1 MESFSFALL
10 FDLLCFLLSAVF
22 FWSTLVLLL
31 GLIRKGRR
39 HPASERKLR
48 FAVLVCARNE
58 ESVIDRPVKSILEC
72 SYPRDLREV
81 FVLADN
87 CTDRT
92 IDVARAAGATVLEKT
107 TPSSGKGDVLA
118 WGIER
123 IRERGGFDAV
133 AVFDADNTVERE
145 WFEAVNDALNDGEC
159 VVTGC
164 RYASNAGAN
173 TISGWYA
180 VYWAMMNELSNRVRT
195 NLGLS
200 GKLTGTGF
208 AFLLPVLDG
217 NGWRTRTM
225 VEDVEFTIQG
235 NLVGRRVA
243 YVGTAGYSDEQPV
256 TLLAMWRQLCR
267 WETGGWQVV
276 RLYFIPWV
284 AALLRRPS
292 LRLFDSFFS
301 ILTGFSVAF
310 IHFANVIA
318 LVAKLCAGQSCAQ
331 AFQVFSGFV
340 LLVFVMGWLTA
351 AISVALSDKKGR
363 PGLLSVVTFPIFS
376 LVLSASAL
384 FTLVFPVRRWMPI
397 PHGRD
402 LCKRNFVKNLLG
414 F

>member
-10 FDLLCFLLSAVF
+10 FDLLCCLLSAVF
-22 FWSTLVLLL
+22 FWSTLVLVL

-39 HPASERKLR
+39 HPASEKKLR
-48 FAVLVCARNE
+48 FAVLICARNE
-58 ESVIDRPVKSILEC
+58 ERVIEQPVRSILEA
-72 SYPRDLREV
+72 SYQKDCLKV
-81 FVLADN
+81 IVIADN

-92 IDVARAAGATVLEKT
+92 AEVARAAGATVWEKT
-107 TPSSGKGDVLA
+107 TTSLGKGDVLA

-123 IRERGGFDAV
+123 VREQGIFDAV
-133 AVFDADNTVERE
+133 AVFDADNTVDCG
-145 WFEAVNDALNDGEC
+145 WFDAVNDALNDGEC

-164 RYASNAGAN
+164 RRASNAGAN
-173 TISGWYA
+173 TISGWYS

-208 AFLLPVLDG
+208 AFLLSALDAD
-217 NGWRTRTM
+217 GWRTRTM

-235 NLVGRRVA
+235 NLAGRRVA
-243 YVGTAGYSDEQPV
+243 YVGEAGYSDEQPV
-256 TLLAMWRQLCR
+256 ALSAMWRQLCR

-276 RLYFIPWV
+276 RLYSIPWV
-284 AALLRRPS
+284 ARLLRKPS

-318 LVAKLCAGQSCAQ
+318 LVVKLCAGQPYLQS
-331 AFQVFSGFV
+331 FQVFSGFV
-340 LLVFVMGWLTA
+340 LLVFVMGWLKA
-351 AISVALSDKKGR
+351 AISVALSDRKGR
-363 PGLLSVVTFPIFS
+363 PGLLPIVTFPLFS

-384 FTLVFPVRRWMPI
+384 FTLVFPVRRWKPI
-397 PHGRD
+397 QHGQCIPSRS
-402 LCKRNFVKNLLG
+402 LRSPG
-414 F
+414 A

>member
-10 FDLLCFLLSAVF
+10 FDLLCCLLSAVF
-22 FWSTLVLLL
+22 FWSTLVLVL
-31 GLIRKGRR
+31 GLIRKGRQ
-39 HPASERKLR
+39 HPVSKKKLR
-48 FAVLVCARNE
+48 FAVLICARNE
-58 ESVIDRPVKSILEC
+58 ERVIELPVRSILEA
-72 SYPRDLREV
+72 SYQKDRLKV
-81 FVLADN
+81 IVIADN

-92 IDVARAAGATVLEKT
+92 AEVACAAGATVWEKS

-123 IRERGGFDAV
+123 VREQGGFDAV
-133 AVFDADNTVERE
+133 AVFDADNTVDSG
-145 WFEAVNDALNDGEC
+145 WFDAVNDALNDGEC

-164 RYASNAGAN
+164 RRASNAGAN
-173 TISGWYA
+173 TISGWYS

-208 AFLLPVLDG
+208 AFLLSALGAD
-217 NGWRTRTM
+217 GWRTRTM

-235 NLVGRRVA
+235 NLAGRRVA
-243 YVGTAGYSDEQPV
+243 YVGGAGYSDEQPV
-256 TLLAMWRQLCR
+256 TLSAMWRQLCR

-276 RLYFIPWV
+276 RIYSIPWI
-284 AALLRRPS
+284 AKLLRKPS

-318 LVAKLCAGQSCAQ
+318 LVIKLYAGHPCAQ
-331 AFQVFSGFV
+331 AFQMFAGFV

-351 AISVALSDKKGR
+351 AISIALSDRKGR
-363 PGLLSVVTFPIFS
+363 PGLLPIVTFPLFS

-384 FTLVFPVRRWMPI
+384 FTLVFPVRRWKPI
-397 PHGRD
+397 QHGQCIPSRSLRSPD
-402 LCKRNFVKNLLG
+402 A
-414 F
+414 

>member
-10 FDLLCFLLSAVF
+10 FDLLCCLLSAVF
-22 FWSTLVLLL
+22 FWSTLVLVL
-31 GLIRKGRR
+31 GLIRKGRQ
-39 HPASERKLR
+39 HPVSEKKLR
-48 FAVLVCARNE
+48 FAVLICARNE
-58 ESVIDRPVKSILEC
+58 ERVIEQPVRSILEA
-72 SYPRDLREV
+72 SYQKDRLKV
-81 FVLADN
+81 IVIADN

-92 IDVARAAGATVLEKT
+92 AEAARAAGATVWEKS

-123 IRERGGFDAV
+123 VRGQGSFDVV
-133 AVFDADNTVERE
+133 AVFDADNTVDCG
-145 WFEAVNDALNDGEC
+145 WFDAVNDALNDGEC

-164 RYASNAGAN
+164 RRASNAGAN
-173 TISGWYA
+173 TISGWYS

-208 AFLLPVLDG
+208 AFLLSALGTD
-217 NGWRTRTM
+217 GWRTRTM

-235 NLVGRRVA
+235 NLAGRRVA
-243 YVGTAGYSDEQPV
+243 YVGEAGYSDEQPV
-256 TLLAMWRQLCR
+256 ALSAMWRQLCR

-276 RLYFIPWV
+276 RLYSIPWV
-284 AALLRRPS
+284 ARLLRKPS

-310 IHFANVIA
+310 IHFANVVA
-318 LVAKLCAGQSCAQ
+318 LVVKLSAGQPCAQ
-331 AFQVFSGFV
+331 ALQVFAGFV

-351 AISVALSDKKGR
+351 AISVALSDRKGR
-363 PGLLSVVTFPIFS
+363 PGLLPIVTFPLFS

-384 FTLVFPVRRWMPI
+384 FTLVFPVRRWKPI
-397 PHGRD
+397 QHGQCIPSRS
-402 LCKRNFVKNLLG
+402 LRSPG
-414 F
+414 A

>member
-1 MESFSFALL
+1 MESFSSALL
-10 FDLLCFLLSAVF
+10 FDLLCCLLSAVF
-22 FWSTLVLLL
+22 FWSTLVLVL

-39 HPASERKLR
+39 HPASEKKLR
-48 FAVLVCARNE
+48 FAVLICARNE
-58 ESVIDRPVKSILEC
+58 ERVIELPVRSILDA
-72 SYPRDLREV
+72 SYPEDRRKV
-81 FVLADN
+81 FVVADN

-92 IDVARAAGATVLEKT
+92 AEVARAAGAAVWEKS

-123 IRERGGFDAV
+123 IREQGGFDAV
-133 AVFDADNTVERE
+133 AVFDADNTVDGE
-145 WFEAVNDALNDGEC
+145 WFDAVNEALNDGEC

-164 RYASNAGAN
+164 RRASNAGAN
-173 TISGWYA
+173 AISGWYS

-208 AFLLPVLDG
+208 AFLLSALGTD
-217 NGWRTRTM
+217 GWRTRTM

-235 NLVGRRVA
+235 NLAGRRVA
-243 YVGTAGYSDEQPV
+243 YVGGAGYSDEQPV
-256 TLLAMWRQLCR
+256 TMSAMWRQLCR

-276 RLYFIPWV
+276 RLYLFPWI
-284 AALLRRPS
+284 ATLLRRPS

-310 IHFANVIA
+310 IHFANVVA
-318 LVAKLCAGQSCAQ
+318 LVVKLCTGQPCAQ
-331 AFQVFSGFV
+331 AIQVFVGFV

-351 AISVALSDKKGR
+351 AISVALSDKRGR
-363 PGLLSVVTFPIFS
+363 PGLFPVVTFPLFS

-384 FTLVFPVRRWMPI
+384 FTLVFPVRRWKPI
-397 PHGRD
+397 PHGQSSQS
-402 LCKRNFVKNLLG
+402 CISIP
-414 F
+414 

>member
-10 FDLLCFLLSAVF
+10 FDLLCCLLSAVF
-22 FWSTLVLLL
+22 FWSTLVLIL

-39 HPASERKLR
+39 HPASEKKLR
-48 FAVLVCARNE
+48 FAVLICARNE
-58 ESVIDRPVKSILEC
+58 ERVIELPVRSILDA
-72 SYPRDLREV
+72 SYPEDRRKV
-81 FVLADN
+81 FVIADN

-92 IDVARAAGATVLEKT
+92 AEVARSAGATVWEKS

-123 IRERGGFDAV
+123 VCEQGGFDVV
-133 AVFDADNTVERE
+133 AVFDADNTVDSG
-145 WFEAVNDALNDGEC
+145 WFDAVNDALNDGEC

-164 RYASNAGAN
+164 RRASNVGEN
-173 TISGWYA
+173 VISGWYG

-200 GKLTGTGF
+200 GKLTGTGL
-208 AFLLPVLDG
+208 AFLLSTLGVE
-217 NGWRTRTM
+217 GWRTRTM

-235 NLVGRRVA
+235 NLAGRRVA
-243 YVGTAGYSDEQPV
+243 YVGGAGYSDEQPV
-256 TLLAMWRQLCR
+256 TLSAMWRQLCR

-276 RLYFIPWV
+276 RLYFIPWIGV
-284 AALLRRPS
+284 LLRKPS

-318 LVAKLCAGQSCAQ
+318 LVVKLCSGQPSLQ
-331 AFQVFSGFV
+331 AFQMFAGFV

-351 AISVALSDKKGR
+351 AISVVLSDRRGR
-363 PGLLSVVTFPIFS
+363 PGLLPVVTFPLFS
-376 LVLSASAL
+376 LILSASAL
-384 FTLVFPVRRWMPI
+384 VTLVFPVRRWKPI
-397 PHGRD
+397 PHGLDMSRRGSAEI
-402 LCKRNFVKNLLG
+402 L
-414 F
+414 

>member
-1 MESFSFALL
+1 MENFSFALL
-10 FDLLCFLLSAVF
+10 FDLLCCLLSAVF
-22 FWSTLVLLL
+22 FWSTLVLVL

-39 HPASERKLR
+39 HPASGKKLR

-58 ESVIDRPVKSILEC
+58 ERVIELPVRSILET
-72 SYPRDLREV
+72 SYPEDRLKV
-81 FVLADN
+81 FVIADN

-92 IDVARAAGATVLEKT
+92 AEVACAAGATVWEKS
-107 TPSSGKGDVLA
+107 TPSSGKGDVLS

-123 IRERGGFDAV
+123 VRELGGFDAV
-133 AVFDADNTVERE
+133 AVFDADNTVDCG
-145 WFEAVNDALNDGEC
+145 WFDAVNDALNDGEC

-164 RYASNAGAN
+164 RRASNVGAN
-173 TISGWYA
+173 TISGWYS

-208 AFLLPVLDG
+208 AFLLSVLDAD
-217 NGWRTRTM
+217 GWRTRTM

-235 NLVGRRVA
+235 NLAGIRVA
-243 YVGTAGYSDEQPV
+243 YVGGAGYADEQPV
-256 TLLAMWRQLCR
+256 TLSAMWRQLCR
-267 WETGGWQVV
+267 WETGCWQVV
-276 RLYFIPWV
+276 RLYSIPWV
-284 AALLRRPS
+284 AKLLRKPS

-318 LVAKLCAGQSCAQ
+318 LVVKLSTGHPCAQ
-331 AFQVFSGFV
+331 AFQMFAGFALV
-340 LLVFVMGWLTA
+340 VFVMGWLTA

-363 PGLLSVVTFPIFS
+363 PGLIPIVTFPLFS

-384 FTLVFPVRRWMPI
+384 FTLVFPVRRWKPI
-397 PHGRD
+397 PHGQCVSSRSSD
-402 LCKRNFVKNLLG
+402 A
-414 F
+414 

>member
-10 FDLLCFLLSAVF
+10 FDLLCCLLSAVF
-22 FWSTLVLLL
+22 FWSTLVLVL
-31 GLIRKGRR
+31 GLIRKGRQ
-39 HPASERKLR
+39 HPPSEKKLR
-48 FAVLVCARNE
+48 FAVLICARNE
-58 ESVIDRPVKSILEC
+58 ECVIELPVRSILDA
-72 SYPRDLREV
+72 SYPEDRREV
-81 FVLADN
+81 IVLADN

-92 IDVARAAGATVLEKT
+92 AEVARAAGATVWEKP

-123 IRERGGFDAV
+123 VREQGGFDAV
-133 AVFDADNTVERE
+133 AVFDADNTVDRG
-145 WFEAVNDALNDGEC
+145 WFDAVNDALNDGEC

-164 RYASNAGAN
+164 RRASNVGEN
-173 TISGWYA
+173 VISGWYA

-208 AFLLPVLDG
+208 AFLLSALGTD
-217 NGWRTRTM
+217 GWRTRTM

-243 YVGTAGYSDEQPV
+243 YVEGAGYSDEQPV
-256 TLLAMWRQLCR
+256 TLSAMWHQLCR

-276 RLYFIPWV
+276 RLYFIPWIGV
-284 AALLRRPS
+284 LLRKPS

-318 LVAKLCAGQSCAQ
+318 LVVKLSSRQPSLQ
-331 AFQVFSGFV
+331 AFQMFAGFV

-351 AISVALSDKKGR
+351 AISVVLSDRRGR
-363 PGLLSVVTFPIFS
+363 PGLLPVVTFPLFS
-376 LVLSASAL
+376 LILSASAL
-384 FTLVFPVRRWMPI
+384 VTLVFPVRRWKPI
-397 PHGRD
+397 PHGQRPSG
-402 LCKRNFVKNLLG
+402 LG
-414 F
+414 LRPRAT

>member
-10 FDLLCFLLSAVF
+10 FDLLCCLLSAVF
-22 FWSTLVLLL
+22 FWSTLVLVL
-31 GLIRKGRR
+31 GLIRKGRQ
-39 HPASERKLR
+39 HPVAGRKLR
-48 FAVLVCARNE
+48 FAVLICARNE
-58 ESVIDRPVKSILEC
+58 ERVIELPVRSILDA
-72 SYPRDLREV
+72 SYQKDRLKV
-81 FVLADN
+81 IVIADN

-92 IDVARAAGATVLEKT
+92 AEAARAAGATVWEKS

-123 IRERGGFDAV
+123 VREQGDFDAV
-133 AVFDADNTVERE
+133 AVFDADNTVDSG
-145 WFEAVNDALNDGEC
+145 WFDAVNDALNDGEC

-164 RYASNAGAN
+164 RRASNVGEN
-173 TISGWYA
+173 VISGWYA

-208 AFLLPVLDG
+208 AFLLSALGAD
-217 NGWRTRTM
+217 GWRTRTM

-235 NLVGRRVA
+235 NLAGRRVA
-243 YVGTAGYSDEQPV
+243 YVGGAGYSDEQPV
-256 TLLAMWRQLCR
+256 TLSAMWRQLCR

-276 RLYFIPWV
+276 RIYSIPWI
-284 AALLRRPS
+284 AKLLRKPS

-318 LVAKLCAGQSCAQ
+318 LVIKLCAGHPCAQ
-331 AFQVFSGFV
+331 AFQMFAGFV

-351 AISVALSDKKGR
+351 AISIALSDRKGR
-363 PGLLSVVTFPIFS
+363 PGLLPIVTFPLFS

-384 FTLVFPVRRWMPI
+384 FTLVFPVRRWKPI
-397 PHGRD
+397 QHGQCIPSRSLRSPD
-402 LCKRNFVKNLLG
+402 A
-414 F
+414 